1 LAVGDLRALERFLG
15 GFAVSA
21 GHEVVRVYS
30 MYNSRRETANVVA
43 SVAKCKRLAKLK
55 TTAVSLPFLLSA
67 CRSYL
72 LIPKLADSTPTINDD
87 DADNQHDITTS
98 ASEYLS
104 KATKHVSFHNMYIRK
119 LLEQLN

>member
-1 LAVGDLRALERFLG
+1 
-15 GFAVSA
+15 
-21 GHEVVRVYS
+21 

-98 ASEYLS
+98 ASEHLS
-104 KATKHVSFHNMYIRK
+104 SSS
-119 LLEQLN
+119 

>member
-1 LAVGDLRALERFLG
+1 
-15 GFAVSA
+15 
-21 GHEVVRVYS
+21 
-30 MYNSRRETANVVA
+30 MYNTRKNTANVVA
-43 SVAKCKRLAKLK
+43 SVAKCERMAKSIRVQK
-55 TTAVSLPFLLSA
+55 SIAVSLPFLLSA